1 MDINN
6 KVVVV
11 TGASFGIGRA
21 VAQAA
26 SLAGAKVALVARSA
40 GELTDLA
47 GKLGKDAAAFPGDV
61 TKKADVERV
70 MSEIDTRFGRVDVLV
85 NNAGRAITGRIEELH
100 VEYLHQVME
109 LNVFG
114 VLYGM
119 QAAIPRM
126 RQRGGGLIVNMSSG
140 VTKLPHPILGYGGY
154 VASKCAM
161 NALSEYARAELAT
174 ENIRVMTVYP
184 SIVVTNFRKDALV
197 SNEKWSLPIPT
208 GITPASP
215 EYVAQRIVQAMR
227 EEPAELRLDAGSK
240 RPRLR
245 NLTSVLSG
253 LRRAI
258 RVNGTAAR

>member
-21 VAQAA
+21 IARAA

-40 GELTDLA
+40 GDLA
-47 GKLGKDAAAFPGDV
+47 DVSGKLGKDAAAFPGDV
-61 TKKADVERV
+61 SKKADVERV
-70 MSEIDTRFGRVDVLV
+70 MSEIDARFGRVDVLV
-85 NNAGRAITGRIEELH
+85 NNAARAITGRIEELH
-100 VEYLHQVME
+100 VEHFHQVME

-114 VLYGM
+114 ALYGM

-126 RQRGGGLIVNMSSG
+126 RLHGGGLIVNVSSG
-140 VTKLPHPILGYGGY
+140 VSKLPHPIPGYGGY
-154 VASKCAM
+154 AASKCAM
-161 NALSEYARAELAT
+161 NALSEYARVELAPD
-174 ENIRVMTVYP
+174 NIRVMTVYP
-184 SIVVTNFRKDALV
+184 GITATSFRENALV
-197 SNEKWSLPIPT
+197 SNEKWRLPIPA
-208 GITPASP
+208 GMTPASP

-227 EEPAELRLDAGSK
+227 EEPDELRLDPIRK

-258 RVNGTAAR
+258 RLDGTAAR

>member
-1 MDINN
+1 MDINS
-6 KVVVV
+6 KVLVV

-21 VAQAA
+21 IAQAA

-47 GKLGKDAAAFPGDV
+47 AKLGKDAAAFPGDMS
-61 TKKADVERV
+61 KKIDVERV
-70 MSEIDTRFGRVDVLV
+70 MSEIDSRFGRVDVLV
-85 NNAGRAITGRIEELH
+85 NCAGRAITGRIEELH
-100 VEYLHQVME
+100 VENLHQAME

-126 RQRGGGLIVNMSSG
+126 RQRGGGLIVNVSSG
-140 VTKLPHPILGYGGY
+140 VTRLVQLIPGYGGY

-161 NALSEYARAELAT
+161 NALSEHARVELAPD
-174 ENIRVMTVYP
+174 NIRVMTVYP
-184 SIVVTNFRKDALV
+184 GIVATNFRKNALV
-197 SNEKWSLPIPT
+197 SNDKWHLPIPA
-208 GITPASP
+208 GMTPAAP
-215 EYVAQRIVQAMR
+215 EDVGQRIVRAMR
-227 EEPAELRLDAGSK
+227 EEPAELRLDAGRK
-240 RPRLR
+240 RARLR

-258 RVNGTAAR
+258 RMDGTAAR

>member
-21 VAQAA
+21 IAQAA
-26 SLAGAKVALVARSA
+26 SLAGAKVALVARSV
-40 GELTDLA
+40 GELNELA
-47 GKLGKDAAAFPGDV
+47 GKLGKDAAAFPGDAS
-61 TKKADVERV
+61 KKTDVERV
-70 MSEIDTRFGRVDVLV
+70 MSEIDARYGRVDVLV

-100 VEYLHQVME
+100 VDHFRQAME

-119 QAAIPRM
+119 QAVIPRM
-126 RQRGGGLIVNMSSG
+126 RQRGGGLIVNVSSG
-140 VTKLPHPILGYGGY
+140 VSRLPQPIPGYGGY
-154 VASKCAM
+154 AASKYAM
-161 NALSEYARAELAT
+161 NALSEYARVELAP

-184 SIVVTNFRKDALV
+184 GITATDFRKNALV
-197 SNEKWSLPIPT
+197 SNEKWRLPVPA
-208 GITPASP
+208 GITPSSP
-215 EYVAQRIVQAMR
+215 EYVAQRVLRAMR
-227 EEPAELRLDAGSK
+227 EEPSELRLDAVRK

-253 LRRAI
+253 LRRAM
-258 RVNGTAAR
+258 RSDGTAAR